1 MNQTWICLPAAQQS
15 QSNMTPGC
23 GKGKYSIY
31 CSVSSKGNGQLLLK
45 RPELLEVFQEK
56 VFKNKVREGGCG
68 ARDQFVDFLLIGGW

>member
-1 MNQTWICLPAAQQS
+1 M
-15 QSNMTPGC
+15 
-23 GKGKYSIY
+23 
-31 CSVSSKGNGQLLLK
+31 LK